1 MTRTGVPT
9 GSASSAAPAEADY
22 TSVLVPLDGSELAE
36 RALAPAGSLATRFGA
51 ELHIVTA
58 RVGRDESWW
67 YQRYVDEVCERV
79 PGVTSHLSDVP
90 DVAAAIVSAARATD
104 PCLVCMAT
112 HGRSRTAAI
121 VGSTFSAVAARTA
134 GPLVAVGP
142 SVVPAGDE
150 PEPDDRIVVCL
161 DGEPTA
167 EQVLPLVAACARR
180 LGLSVS
186 LVTAADPILL
196 RSQLARERNRSA
208 RRYGPDGDPQAY
220 LGDIARRPIFRGLA
234 VDAQVLWGLAHPH
247 ISIGEHLDRHPATL
261 VAATSHARARL
272 ARATLGS
279 EAARI
284 IHRSPVPVL
293 VLPARR
299 G

>member
-9 GSASSAAPAEADY
+9 GATSSAAPAEADY
-22 TSVLVPLDGSELAE
+22 TSVLVPLDGSEPAE
-36 RALAPAGSLATRFGA
+36 RALAPARSLAARFGA
-51 ELHIVTA
+51 ELHIVAA
-58 RVGRDESWW
+58 RVNRDESWW
-67 YQRYVDEVCERV
+67 YQRYVDGVCERV
-79 PGVTSHLSDVP
+79 PDVTSHLSDDP

-134 GPLVAVGP
+134 APLVAVGRR
-142 SVVPAGDE
+142 VAPAGDE
-150 PEPDDRIVVCL
+150 PEPEDRIVVCL
-161 DGEPTA
+161 DGDPTA
-167 EQVLPLVAACARR
+167 EQALPLAAAWARR
-180 LGLSVS
+180 LGLRVS
-186 LVTAADPILL
+186 LVTATDPVLL
-196 RSQLARERNRSA
+196 RSQLARERSRAA

-220 LGDIARRPIFRGLA
+220 LGAIARRTVFDGLA

-272 ARATLGS
+272 ARAALGS

-293 VLPARR
+293 VLPALR